1 MTHKNLIP
9 EFRPKPLYSFVVILS
24 ILLGIEGCT
33 GSKNT
38 SSTQA
43 DTTAKFAMNADPFA
57 PLDDQRNSIDSTII
71 EERLEAARQEWLRAL
86 AAEQR
91 KDKNEVVRRFEG
103 AIDILNRLIYFPNVN
118 ENKDFQELTKSV
130 IEDYEKFVSKI
141 DVLPPS
147 ASIFALRQ
155 KFNEEM
161 SKMDIRNIPLPRASD
176 MGKTQVPLTINP
188 EVEKTIAYF
197 MQGNGRS
204 FFTRWLARSGK
215 FFPRMR
221 EIFREEG
228 TPEELIY
235 LSMIESGMNPT
246 VVSKAQAVG
255 LWQFIQGTGSMYG
268 LKSNW
273 WFDNRRDPW
282 KATRAAARHLKDL
295 HRAMGDW
302 YLALCCYNCSM
313 TRIRRCMSESNDTTF
328 WGIRDCLP
336 KETQNYIPL
345 YVAATLIAMDPSRYG
360 FTNIQYES
368 PESYDTVYV
377 HEAVDLNA
385 LGTAAGVSGLE
396 IKGLNPE
403 LLQPSTPPVEVCGAE
418 GYCLK
423 IPSGTLKRFYERF
436 VQLTPEEKRPWL
448 IHTVERGESLRS
460 IARTYGLSA
469 DQLAD
474 YNNISSSEHIKRG
487 TRLRVPMSV
496 MAPGAIASSDAQ
508 TSIATKEAAPVPS
521 VKKASKITHRV
532 KRGET
537 LNSIALH
544 YGVRVADIR
553 NWNNISYRNRGAKR
567 GQLLS
572 LYVARQP
579 KTEETNTVAEKSA
592 AKNGTWTVYKVHR
605 GDTMAKIADDYGVPL
620 ASLEKWNSKTVR
632 HGVKVGQNIKIYT
645 PETGSVVADADAAK
659 PRVHA
664 VRPGETMTSIAK
676 NYGTTVE
683 QIAEWNDGIDPAS
696 LQSGQKLKLFA
707 SNKTPAKGDSD
718 QPAKSSKKISYRVQ
732 SGDTLSSIA
741 DKYGVSVTSLKKA
754 NHLHRNTIPTGKR
767 LIIP

>member
-1 MTHKNLIP
+1 MIEKNKFTYNHKKNQSSLLIIVSA
-9 EFRPKPLYSFVVILS
+9 LIITSFITL
-24 ILLGIEGCT
+24 EGCG
-33 GSKNT
+33 GSKNIAKT
-38 SSTQA
+38 NQA
-43 DTTAKFAMNADPFA
+43 DTTAKAAKNADPFST
-57 PLDDQRNSIDSTII
+57 LDDHKEAIDSAVV

-161 SKMDIRNIPLPRASD
+161 SKMDIRNLPIPKTSD
-176 MGKTQVPLTINP
+176 LARTQVPLTINP
-188 EVEKTIAYF
+188 EVEQTIAYF
-197 MQGNGRS
+197 MQGNGRT
-204 FFTRWLARSGK
+204 FFTKWLGRSGK
-215 FFPRMR
+215 FFPKMK

-228 TPEELIY
+228 APEELIY

-273 WFDNRRDPW
+273 WLDNRRDPW

-302 YLALCCYNCSM
+302 HLALACYNCSM
-313 TRIRRCMSESNDTTF
+313 TRIRRCMAEMNDTTF

-345 YVAATLIAMDPSRYG
+345 YIAATLIAMDPARYG

-385 LGTAAGVSGLE
+385 LGNAAGVSGLD
-396 IKGLNPE
+396 IKSLNPE
-403 LLQPSTPPVEVCGAE
+403 LLQPSTPPVEICGPE
-418 GYCLK
+418 GYCLR
-423 IPSGTLKRFYERF
+423 IPSGTVKKFVERYAR
-436 VQLTPEEKRPWL
+436 LTPEEKRPWL

-460 IARTYGLSA
+460 IARTYGLTT

-474 YNNISSSEHIKRG
+474 YNNISSSEHVKRG
-487 TRLRVPMSV
+487 SRLRVPMTV
-496 MAPGAIASSDAQ
+496 MAPGV
-508 TSIATKEAAPVPS
+508 VPS
-521 VKKASKITHRV
+521 SEALALTTSSKDQAPIPVVKKASKISHRI

-537 LNSIALH
+537 LNSIAAH
-544 YGVRVADIR
+544 YGVRVSDLR
-553 NWNNISYRNRGAKR
+553 NWNNISYRKKIKR
-567 GQLLS
+567 GQLLAV
-572 LYVARQP
+572 YIERPA
-579 KTEETNTVAEKSA
+579 KETENTTLAEKTPTKKDASHDNEE
-592 AKNGTWTVYKVHR
+592 NG
-605 GDTMAKIADDYGVPL
+605 
-620 ASLEKWNSKTVR
+620 
-632 HGVKVGQNIKIYT
+632 
-645 PETGSVVADADAAK
+645 K
-659 PRVHA
+659 PRIHA

-683 QIAEWNDGIDPAS
+683 QIAEWNEGMDPAS
-696 LQSGQKLKLFA
+696 LQAGQKLKLYA
-707 SNKTPAKGDSD
+707 PNKTASKGDTD
-718 QPAKSSKKISYRVQ
+718 QPVKTSKRTTYRVR
-732 SGDTLSSIA
+732 SGDTLGSIA
-741 DKYGVSVTSLKKA
+741 DHFGVSISSLKRA
-754 NHLHRNTIPTGKR
+754 NHLRHNFIPKGKR
-767 LIIP
+767 LIIPG

>member
-1 MTHKNLIP
+1 MTQNNRFKSYLHKPYRKVL
-9 EFRPKPLYSFVVILS
+9 
-24 ILLGIEGCT
+24 ILLLALAPFIVFEGC
-33 GSKNT
+33 GSSKSIT
-38 SSTQA
+38 SKSQA
-43 DTTAKFAMNADPFA
+43 DTTAKVAKNADPFST
-57 PLDDQRNSIDSTII
+57 LDDHKEAIDSAVV

-103 AIDILNRLIYFPNVN
+103 AIDILNRLVYFPNVN

-161 SKMDIRNIPLPRASD
+161 SKMDIRNIPIPKTSD
-176 MGKTQVPLTINP
+176 LSRTQVPLTINP

-197 MQGNGRS
+197 MQGNGRP
-204 FFTRWLARSGK
+204 FFAKWLARSGK
-215 FFPRMR
+215 FFPKMK

-255 LWQFIQGTGSMYG
+255 LWQFIQGTGAMYG

-273 WFDNRRDPW
+273 WLDNRRDPW

-302 YLALCCYNCSM
+302 HLALSCYNCSM
-313 TRIRRCMSESNDTTF
+313 TRIRRCMAETGDTTF

-345 YVAATLIAMDPSRYG
+345 YIAATLIAMDPARYG

-368 PESYDTVYV
+368 PVDYDTVYV

-385 LGTAAGVSGLE
+385 LGNAAGVSGLD
-396 IKGLNPE
+396 IKSLNPE
-403 LLQPSTPPVEVCGAE
+403 LLQPSTPPVEICGPE

-423 IPSGTLKRFYERF
+423 IPSGTVKKFAERYAR
-436 VQLTPEEKRPWL
+436 LTPEEKRPWL

-460 IARTYGLSA
+460 IARTYGLTT

-474 YNNISSSEHIKRG
+474 YNNMGSSEHVKRG
-487 TRLRVPMSV
+487 SRLRVPMTV
-496 MAPGAIASSDAQ
+496 MAPGVVP
-508 TSIATKEAAPVPS
+508 TSEALATVTPKDQAPIPV
-521 VKKASKITHRV
+521 VKKASKISHRV
-532 KRGET
+532 KHGET
-537 LNSIALH
+537 LNSIAAH
-544 YGVRVADIR
+544 YGVRVSDIR
-553 NWNNISYRNRGAKR
+553 NWNNISYRHKIKR
-567 GQLLS
+567 GQLLAV
-572 LYVARQP
+572 YIDRPAKQP
-579 KTEETNTVAEKSA
+579 AANNVAEKTPV
-592 AKNGTWTVYKVHR
+592 KKDVTGT
-605 GDTMAKIADDYGVPL
+605 
-620 ASLEKWNSKTVR
+620 
-632 HGVKVGQNIKIYT
+632 
-645 PETGSVVADADAAK
+645 
-659 PRVHA
+659 PRIHA

-676 NYGTTVE
+676 NYGTTVD
-683 QIAEWNDGIDPAS
+683 QLAEWNDGMDAAS
-696 LQSGQKLKLFA
+696 LQAGQKLKLYA
-707 SNKTPAKGDSD
+707 PNKTASKGDTD
-718 QPAKSSKKISYRVQ
+718 QQTKSSKRTTYKVR

-754 NHLHRNTIPTGKR
+754 NHLRRNTIPKGKR
-767 LIIP
+767 LVIPG

>member
-1 MTHKNLIP
+1 MTQNNLLKSYLQKPHKKL
-9 EFRPKPLYSFVVILS
+9 L
-24 ILLGIEGCT
+24 ILLLVLAPYLIFEGCSS
-33 GSKNT
+33 SKNIT
-38 SSTQA
+38 SKSQA
-43 DTTAKFAMNADPFA
+43 DTTAKVAKNADPFST
-57 PLDDQRNSIDSTII
+57 LDDHKEAIDSAVV

-103 AIDILNRLIYFPNVN
+103 AIDILNRLVYFPNVN

-161 SKMDIRNIPLPRASD
+161 SKMDIRNIPIPKTSD
-176 MGKTQVPLTINP
+176 LARTQVPLTINP

-197 MQGNGRS
+197 MQGNGRT
-204 FFTRWLARSGK
+204 FFTKWLGRSGR
-215 FFPRMR
+215 FFPKMK

-228 TPEELIY
+228 APEELIY

-255 LWQFIQGTGSMYG
+255 LWQFIQGTGAMYG

-273 WFDNRRDPW
+273 WLDNRRDPW

-302 YLALCCYNCSM
+302 HLALSCYNCSM
-313 TRIRRCMSESNDTTF
+313 TRIRRCMAETNDTTF

-345 YVAATLIAMDPSRYG
+345 YIAATLIAMDPARYG
-360 FTNIQYES
+360 FTNIQYDS
-368 PESYDTVYV
+368 PVDYDTVYV

-385 LGTAAGVSGLE
+385 LGNAAGVSGLE
-396 IKGLNPE
+396 IKSLNPE
-403 LLQPSTPPVEVCGAE
+403 LLQPSTPPVEICGPE

-423 IPSGTLKRFYERF
+423 IPSGTVKKFAERYAR
-436 VQLTPEEKRPWL
+436 LTPEEKRPWL

-460 IARTYGLSA
+460 IARTYGLTT

-474 YNNISSSEHIKRG
+474 YNNISSSEHVKRG
-487 TRLRVPMSV
+487 SRLRVPMTV
-496 MAPGAIASSDAQ
+496 MAPGVVASNEVLTPSS
-508 TSIATKEAAPVPS
+508 TSKDQAPAPV
-521 VKKASKITHRV
+521 VKKASKISHRV

-537 LNSIALH
+537 LNSIAAH
-544 YGVRVADIR
+544 YGVRVSDIR
-553 NWNNISYRNRGAKR
+553 NWNNISYRHKLKR
-567 GQLLS
+567 GQLLAVYIERPS
-572 LYVARQP
+572 KQ
-579 KTEETNTVAEKSA
+579 TETHDVAEKTSP
-592 AKNGTWTVYKVHR
+592 KKDVTGT
-605 GDTMAKIADDYGVPL
+605 
-620 ASLEKWNSKTVR
+620 
-632 HGVKVGQNIKIYT
+632 
-645 PETGSVVADADAAK
+645 
-659 PRVHA
+659 PRIHA

-676 NYGTTVE
+676 NYGTTID
-683 QIAEWNDGIDPAS
+683 QLAEWNDGMDPAS
-696 LQSGQKLKLFA
+696 LQAGQKLKLYA
-707 SNKTPAKGDSD
+707 ANKTASKGDTE
-718 QPAKSSKKISYRVQ
+718 QPAKTSKRTIYKVR

-741 DKYGVSVTSLKKA
+741 DKYGVSLSRLKKA
-754 NHLHRNTIPTGKR
+754 NHLRRNTITKGKR
-767 LIIP
+767 LVIPG